1 MATTRA
7 RPCACVAL
15 ALLCALAG
23 LVGCQRNPYDAK
35 ISARHDRGFELWLS
49 GESGSLS
56 PADIKALT
64 EARQQIK
71 LAAMTATPGQATADL
86 DLAVYAQINGQTVRD
101 VLLRSL
107 DIQIDRLAKEIAR
120 LEERE
125 NRYRQVDASR
135 LEADAREFLEGFT
148 ERLAKRRSSLQELQ
162 ERALLVRTR

>member
-1 MATTRA
+1 MATSRT
-7 RPCACVAL
+7 RPCACVTL
-15 ALLCALAG
+15 ALLCALVG
-23 LVGCQRNPYDAK
+23 LVGCQRNPYDIK

-49 GESGSLS
+49 GESGTLS
-56 PADIKALT
+56 PADIKALN

-71 LAAMTATPGQATADL
+71 LAAMTETPGLATAEL
-86 DLAVYAQINGQTVRD
+86 DLAVYAQINGHSVRD
-101 VLLRSL
+101 VLLRGL

-148 ERLAKRRSSLQELQ
+148 ERLAKRRSDLQALQ